1 MADRETTDIKIDI
14 ESLRKDIENVNS
26 IHNRL
31 DTAIDR
37 LTDVSSSIK
46 SMLAVHEEKIQRQ
59 EKIDEVIFDK
69 LKDRAEEISDVYR
82 ELKKDIEL
90 VEKRV
95 LIEIKS
101 LKNDIGS
108 RVGMLEKYRHIIIG
122 GAIVVGFILSKNF
135 AQIVQMMSN

>member
-1 MADRETTDIKIDI
+1 M
-14 ESLRKDIENVNS
+14 
-26 IHNRL
+26 
-31 DTAIDR
+31 
-37 LTDVSSSIK
+37 
-46 SMLAVHEEKIQRQ
+46 
-59 EKIDEVIFDK
+59 
-69 LKDRAEEISDVYR
+69 
-82 ELKKDIEL
+82 KKDIEL

-135 AQIVQMMSN
+135 AQIVQLMSN